1 MIFTSQQ
8 KMAPM
13 QDKLFKYIK
22 REMDDIDE
30 TDRWK
35 LEDDEPDDQ

>member
-1 MIFTSQQ
+1 MLSSQQ
-8 KMAPM
+8 KIAPM

-30 TDRWK
+30 SDRWK
-35 LEDDEPDDQ
+35 LEDDETDDS

>member
-1 MIFTSQQ
+1 MLSSQQ

>member
-1 MIFTSQQ
+1 MLSSQQ

-13 QDKLFKYIK
+13 QDKLFRYIK

-35 LEDDEPDDQ
+35 LEGDEPDD